1 MSDLT
6 LEQRLRCSHVKR
18 WHMVRVFREQT
29 LAEHLMLVQIVA
41 LEAADRYIAGSGFH
55 SDPRLFRLEVME
67 WAMWHDMPEVV
78 TGDIAPP
85 TKKLIEH
92 SGGQTLLNGIEK
104 RADGRF
110 ARLDV
115 TTGEVAKLI
124 VRFADMYD
132 AIRFLHWEGHGPRAL
147 EIERMIINSMADHIK
162 KTRDVMLDGLAD
174 VFQSMFDGM
183 TYDSNE

>member
-6 LEQRLRCSHVKR
+6 LEQRLRCGHVKR
-18 WHMVRVFREQT
+18 WHMIRVFREQT

-41 LEAADRYIAGSGFH
+41 LEAADRYIAGSGFFA
-55 SDPRLFRLEVME
+55 DPRLFRLEVME

-78 TGDIAPP
+78 MGDIAPP

-92 SGGQTLLNGIEK
+92 AGGQTLLNGIER

-110 ARLDV
+110 TRLDMS
-115 TTGEVAKLI
+115 TGEVAKLI
-124 VRFADMYD
+124 VKFADIYD

-147 EIERMIINSMADHIK
+147 EIERVMIGSMTGHIK
-162 KTRDVMLDGLAD
+162 KTRDAMFDGLAD
-174 VFQSMFDGM
+174 IFQSMFDGM